1 MFQMYLSAEKGKRRE
16 TAALQKQYVKDAGC
30 ESPVQSY
37 SLFYEYKKMN
47 K

>member
-37 SLFYEYKKMN
+37 SLFYEYKK
-47 K
+47 